1 MKALTKI
8 AFNLSKASLAFNLS
22 KASLA
27 FNVIAKSEHIIFFF
41 ALLIKSVKSATI

>member
-8 AFNLSKASLAFNLS
+8 VFNLS

-27 FNVIAKSEHIIFFF
+27 FNVIMKNEYITFFF
-41 ALLIKSVKSATI
+41 ALLIKSVKSTMI